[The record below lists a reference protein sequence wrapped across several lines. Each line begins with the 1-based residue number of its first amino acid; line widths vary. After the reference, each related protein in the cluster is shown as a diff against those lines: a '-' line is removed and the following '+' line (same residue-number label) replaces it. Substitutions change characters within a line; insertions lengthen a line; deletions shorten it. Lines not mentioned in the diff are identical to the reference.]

1 VSRRVLVTGAGG
13 FVGARLVPRLR
24 QRGCDVWPLAR
35 GGALPDHA
43 DLVVHLAW
51 HSTTG
56 DYQSSARNW
65 DDLLGS
71 LRLVESARDWGARF
85 VGVGTCLEY
94 RPADHPL
101 PEDAP
106 LAASTPYAAAKSALA
121 FALRASGLSH
131 AWVRPFYLY
140 GPGEHPS
147 RLVPAVARALLG
159 GRPVETTSGEQR
171 RDYLHVDDLADAIAL
186 VALGEV
192 EGPVNVGSGVGVPV
206 RDLIG
211 RIAEIVGRPE
221 LVRLGQRP
229 RPPGDPD
236 LVAADVAR
244 IKSLGWLPIISLEDG
259 LRSTI
264 DWWRE
269 HERGTPA

>member
-51 HSTTG
+51 HATTG
-56 DYQSSARNW
+56 DYQTSPRNW
-65 DDLLGS
+65 DDLVAS
-71 LRLVESARDWGARF
+71 LRLVESARDWRARF

-101 PEDAP
+101 HEDAP

-121 FALRASGLSH
+121 FALGASGLSH

-159 GRPVETTSGEQR
+159 GRAVETTSGEQR

-186 VALGEV
+186 VALGDL
-192 EGPVNVGSGVGVPV
+192 EGTVNVGSGVGVPV

-211 RIAEIVGRPE
+211 RIAALVGRPD
-221 LVRLGQRP
+221 LVRLGARP

-236 LVAADVAR
+236 LVAADVSR
-244 IKSLGWLPIISLEDG
+244 IKSFGWRPIISLEDG
-259 LRSTI
+259 LRNTI